1 MSLTNQFFDK
11 SYFQQIIFATHPIF
25 VKNIFFG
32 QIIFFDKSY
41 FRQIILQPENN
52 PMLMGRE
59 SENVIGHHQR
69 SFKWREAAIEWNLDW
84 KDLNW
89 ADSPRKI
96 F

>member
-1 MSLTNQFFDK
+1 M
-11 SYFQQIIFATHPIF
+11 
-25 VKNIFFG
+25 FG
-32 QIIFFDKSY
+32 KVFTLLFNASNSKVY
-41 FRQIILQPENN
+41 FRQVILQPENN